1 MPQQLPSPTEQWIAR
16 YEHAVALAQSGN
28 ALRAE
33 HELRKL
39 LSEHPGHA
47 QASFFLA
54 NVLSTQSRFNAAAK
68 VIETFV
74 ANSSDASA
82 IYESSRMLEQYR
94 HVDAALAVL
103 ERALLISQSIRAE
116 VLSELRFQAGRLAL
130 SLGDFGKARTL
141 LTAALEFAP
150 PLLERHILHALS
162 TSLRYTDRAHPDI
175 ALFRSRANDSSASD
189 ESKASALFALAK
201 AYDDIDDTHAAA
213 AAWRR
218 ANALVSRHSAWSS
231 KSWRRFV
238 KSRLQSAPPPALPT
252 RYDFS
257 PIFIV
262 GLPRTGTT
270 LVSEILSCHPDVTAR
285 GELTW
290 IEHFAKQLMQH
301 DQYGESSALRS
312 AASVYAAQLV
322 RDDPL
327 TRWYIDKQPLNF
339 RYLDLVAAL
348 FPDAKIVHCV
358 RGERDTALSIW
369 GQYFAGT
376 DGGFAYD
383 FACIAEVMRDCD
395 RLMLHWAAHLPLAI
409 HTVHY
414 EDVVEKPEQTVA
426 ALENFLDLP
435 PFDLLAARAKNGA
448 AIQTASVWQVRQ
460 PIYHRSVGRWRAY
473 EHLIPELTQFRAER

>member
-1 MPQQLPSPTEQWIAR
+1 M
-16 YEHAVALAQSGN
+16 
-28 ALRAE
+28 
-33 HELRKL
+33 
-39 LSEHPGHA
+39 
-47 QASFFLA
+47 
-54 NVLSTQSRFNAAAK
+54 
-68 VIETFV
+68 
-74 ANSSDASA
+74 
-82 IYESSRMLEQYR
+82 
-94 HVDAALAVL
+94 
-103 ERALLISQSIRAE
+103 
-116 VLSELRFQAGRLAL
+116 

-162 TSLRYTDRAHPDI
+162 TSLRYADPAHPDI
-175 ALFRSRANDSSASD
+175 ALFRSRANDSGTSD

-201 AYDDIDDTHAAA
+201 ACDDIDDTHAAA
-213 AAWRR
+213 PAWRQ
-218 ANALVSRHSAWSS
+218 ANALVSKHSAWSS

-238 KSRLQSAPPPALPT
+238 KSRLQSVPPPALPMQ
-252 RYDFS
+252 YDFS

-270 LVSEILSCHPDVTAR
+270 LVSEILSRHPDVTAR

-301 DQYGESSALRS
+301 DQYAEPSALRS
-312 AASVYAAQLV
+312 AASVYATQLV
-322 RDDPL
+322 RDDPP

-339 RYLDLVAAL
+339 RYLDLIAAL
-348 FPDAKIVHCV
+348 FPYAKIVHCV

-369 GQYFAGT
+369 GQYFAGI

-383 FACIAEVMRDCD
+383 FAGIAEVMHDCD
-395 RLMLHWAAHLPLAI
+395 RLMAHWAARLPLAI
-409 HTVHY
+409 HTVRY

-448 AIQTASVWQVRQ
+448 AIQTASVWQARQ

-473 EHLIPELTQFRAER
+473 EHLIPELAQFHAER